1 MERQRRTTR
10 DDVARRAGV
19 STAVISYV
27 LNDGP
32 RPVAESTRQRVL
44 QAIDELGYRPSA
56 AARAL
61 KLARS
66 GVIGL
71 VVPDIS
77 NSFFAEF
84 AKHLQDAAH
93 DAGYAVMLGTTGD
106 REQEADQVQSL
117 LRQDLDGL
125 VVFGIEDPTL
135 LETLLSMDTTLVSMD
150 WQLQDGTV
158 ATIVADDYGATR
170 AAIEHLRD
178 AHGHVRIGFIGGPET
193 SIGANARKQA
203 WNDVSGPQLDAEEHR
218 VLQATAPFT
227 RDGGYQAARHLV
239 ATTQATALFAASD
252 IQAIGA
258 LRALRDLRIAVPGRI
273 AMMSFDGTLEA
284 QYSSPSLSVVAVPI
298 QAMAQLALR
307 RVLSDTSTGDLHAIF
322 PHELKLRESCGC
334 ER

>member
-1 MERQRRTTR
+1 MEKQRRATR
-10 DDVARRAGV
+10 EDVARRAGV

-32 RPVAESTRQRVL
+32 RPVAEATRRRVL
-44 QAIDELGYRPSA
+44 DAIEELGYRPSA

-93 DAGYAVMLGTTGD
+93 AAGYSVMLGTTGD
-106 REQEADQVQSL
+106 PEQESEQVRSL
-117 LRQDLDGL
+117 LRRDLDGL
-125 VVFGIEDPTL
+125 VVFGIEQPAL
-135 LETLLSMDTTLVSMD
+135 LETLLSSETRLVSMD
-150 WQLQDGTV
+150 WQLQDGAV
-158 ATIVADDYGATR
+158 PTIVADDYGATR
-170 AAIEHLRD
+170 AAIEHLREV
-178 AHGHVRIGFIGGPET
+178 HGHTRIGFIGGPDT
-193 SIGANARKQA
+193 SIGANARKDA
-203 WNDVSGPQLDAEEHR
+203 WRDALAPFVARADLARLE
-218 VLQATAPFT
+218 QSAPFT
-227 RDGGYQAARHLV
+227 RDGGYRAAQALAANPDV
-239 ATTQATALFAASD
+239 SAMFAASD

-258 LRALRDLRIAVPGRI
+258 LRALRDARVAVPKRI
-273 AMMSFDGTLEA
+273 AMMSFDGTVEA
-284 QYSSPSLSVVAVPI
+284 EYSSPSLSVVAVPI
-298 QAMAQLALR
+298 QAMAQLALK
-307 RVLSDTSTGDLHAIF
+307 RVLDEAPNGELHAIF